1 MEKRIGDAIY
11 LRKSRADVE
20 AEKLG
25 EMETLAR
32 HKKILLELCKKQ
44 GLNIVKIYEEIV
56 SGETIAARP
65 QMQQLLMDVYS
76 KKYNSVVVMEIE
88 RLARGATKDQG
99 EVADAFKY
107 SETMIVTP
115 AKTYDPTNQ
124 FDEEYFE
131 FGLYM
136 SRREFLTINRRT
148 QTGRLQSVR
157 EGNYLGS
164 SAPFGYD
171 RLKRGKNDITL
182 VFNHETQTVRDIFE
196 WFTVERLGCGEIA
209 KRLTTMGVKTRKNRD
224 EWHRATVRDILTN
237 DIYTGKM
244 RWNRRKMSKEF
255 DGTKMKIVN
264 RRLKHDEFLLV
275 DGKHEAIIDQETFDL
290 AQRITGDVPPVA
302 KMETISNIFS
312 GVMKCKIC
320 GRAMRYQ
327 MHNTK
332 KNTRPRIVHNHSYTC
347 KVKSAFFDDVLDAL
361 ILSLKREIENFEILL
376 DGTHNGANRAQ
387 YERNLATYEQQLATL
402 EKKRRSLFDFLEDG
416 TYTKQE
422 FTERKTM
429 NEEKIENVKQ
439 AIAELE
445 PPREEEIKQQL
456 TTFHTTLDSLK
467 NDDVSAAR
475 KNILIKSIIERIDYS
490 HNNDTFTIDVFF
502 K

>member
-20 AEKLG
+20 AEKHG
-25 EMETLAR
+25 ELETLAR
-32 HKKILLELCKKQ
+32 HKKILLELCEKQ
-44 GLNIVKIYEEIV
+44 GLNVVNIFEEIV

-65 QMQQLLMDVYS
+65 QMQALLTDVYN
-76 KKYNSVVVMEIE
+76 KKYRSVVVMEIE

-107 SETMIVTP
+107 SETKIVTP

-124 FDEEYFE
+124 YDEEYFE

-148 QTGRLQSVR
+148 QSGRLQSVR

-182 VFNHETQTVRDIFE
+182 VFNHETQTVRDIFK
-196 WFTVERLGCGEIA
+196 WFTVERLGCGDIA
-209 KRLTTMGVKTRKNRD
+209 KRLSLMGVKTRKNRD
-224 EWHRATVRDILTN
+224 EWHRATIRDILQN

-244 RWNRRKMSKEF
+244 RWNRRKMIKEF
-255 DGTKMKIVN
+255 DGIKLKTVN
-264 RRLKHDEFLLV
+264 RRLKHDEYLLV

-290 AQRITGDVPPVA
+290 AQQYIGHVPPVA
-302 KMETISNIFS
+302 KLGTISNVFAGI
-312 GVMKCKIC
+312 MKCKIC
-320 GRAMRYQ
+320 DRAMRYQ
-327 MHNTK
+327 THNTK

-347 KVKSAFFDDVLDAL
+347 KVKSAFFDDVLDAV
-361 ILSLKREIENFEILL
+361 ISALKREIENFEILL
-376 DGTHNGANRAQ
+376 DGTHNGANRAT
-387 YERNLATYEQQLATL
+387 YERDLATYEQQLATL
-402 EKKRRSLFDFLEDG
+402 EKKRRTLFDFLEDG
-416 TYTKQE
+416 TYSKQE
-422 FTERKTM
+422 FTERKNM
-429 NEEKIENVKQ
+429 NEEKIENVKK
-439 AIAELE
+439 AIGELE
-445 PPREEEIKQQL
+445 PPREDELKHKMVV
-456 TTFHTTLDSLK
+456 FHDVLDSMK
-467 NDDVSAAR
+467 NDDVSAR
-475 KNILIKSIIERIDYS
+475 DKNLLLKSIIERIDYS
-490 HNNDTFTIDVFF
+490 HNNDTFVLDVFF